1 MMFLVTCYLHYSF
14 FYCRKYIINVRIY
27 YKQLVNMK
35 KIFLVLSLSVISIL
49 CNAQLTEG
57 KYNILSVKGFMN
69 EKTIYENQFDENDAF
84 VRVTPKMIN
93 IVIKG
98 YSAITCS
105 VSSPTLSKGFY
116 IYNAKEVQSGA
127 QTTIL
132 WQRSDE
138 YPDFDG
144 GLLIVNRS
152 DNYSDIFLI
161 SKENSTN

>member
-1 MMFLVTCYLHYSF
+1 
-14 FYCRKYIINVRIY
+14 
-27 YKQLVNMK
+27 MK
-35 KIFLVLSLSVISIL
+35 KLFLALSLSVISIL

-69 EKTIYENQFDENDAF
+69 EKTIYENLFDENDAF

-98 YSAITCS
+98 YPAITCS
-105 VSSPTLSKGFY
+105 VSTPTLSKRFY
-116 IYNAKEVQSGA
+116 IYNAKEAQSGA

-132 WQRSDE
+132 WQRSEE
-138 YPDFDG
+138 YPDLDG

>member
-1 MMFLVTCYLHYSF
+1 
-14 FYCRKYIINVRIY
+14 
-27 YKQLVNMK
+27 MK
-35 KIFLVLSLSVISIL
+35 KLFLALSLSVIPIL

-69 EKTIYENQFDENDAF
+69 EKTIYENLFDENDAF

-105 VSSPTLSKGFY
+105 VSTATLSKGFY
-116 IYNAKEVQSGA
+116 IYNAKEAQSGA
-127 QTTIL
+127 QITIL
-132 WQRSDE
+132 WQRSDKC
-138 YPDFDG
+138 PDFDG